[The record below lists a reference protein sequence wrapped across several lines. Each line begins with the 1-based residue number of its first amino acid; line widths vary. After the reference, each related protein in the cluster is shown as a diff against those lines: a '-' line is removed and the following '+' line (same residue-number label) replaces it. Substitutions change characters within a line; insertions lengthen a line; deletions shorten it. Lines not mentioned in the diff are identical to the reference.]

1 MNVCST
7 PSIYSSIL
15 TSIHPSTHSSI
26 HLIYLSFI
34 HINPSIYSS
43 IHPSISSI
51 HHSSTSIHPSII
63 HPYIHPQTF
72 RAHLSEELD
81 ELTSSPFG
89 STLVSTLGRAYLDAA
104 LSELS
109 TMGSISVEIN
119 QAGHNLS
126 TSE

>member
-1 MNVCST
+1 MGYSSYPVWSGMMMMMIMIIHIYNS
-7 PSIYSSIL
+7 SIYSSI
-15 TSIHPSTHSSI
+15 
-26 HLIYLSFI
+26 
-34 HINPSIYSS
+34 YSY
-43 IHPSISSI
+43 
-51 HHSSTSIHPSII
+51 II
-63 HPYIHPQTF
+63 HPQAF
-72 RAHLSEELD
+72 RAHLNEELD

>member
-1 MNVCST
+1 MFVVLI
-7 PSIYSSIL
+7 IYSY
-15 TSIHPSTHSSI
+15 IHPII
-26 HLIYLSFI
+26 HLLIHLSLHPFI
-34 HINPSIYSS
+34 HYS
-43 IHPSISSI
+43 IHPSI
-51 HHSSTSIHPSII
+51 
-63 HPYIHPQTF
+63 HPQAF